1 MQSSNAPGK
10 LVLPFAYAGGKNAIP
25 VASQIGIIAG
35 KASLTDGFPPLTRT
49 PLSAGGVPPSGLDM
63 NGILYEMSDVIR
75 WANAGGGYPFDANFA
90 TNANVGGYPKGAR
103 IMRSDGV
110 GYWLNTVENN
120 ETDPEA
126 AGAAAA
132 GWVPDYTSG
141 AASVTMT
148 DANVT
153 LTPLEYGK
161 RIIILTGVLTANLNL
176 IFPTIVGEWTIVNN
190 CSGAFSVT
198 CKTATGAGVVIRAG
212 EVRMIY
218 GDSVDVGFSGSSPDV
233 VTVRQFGAKGDGT
246 TDDLAAFNAAI
257 AYANSRTTV
266 GTTIIVPDGQY
277 LISAALNAIVVSDVC
292 FVGSS
297 SAGAVI
303 IAPSGVP
310 LFSFGNGVSPL
321 LVGGGARN
329 LKIKYTGTPTASS
342 IVFRF
347 EYSSRLNFD
356 NLLLENICTLAWCGD
371 SAARFA
377 SALTFSNVR
386 GFVQN
391 VSGFSLFNLRFGAGL
406 FLSNNQ
412 VFVGGVVAP
421 VHPAS
426 MTTAANVN
434 VINCIDGS
442 WDTVQGVNCLFER
455 WDSGVVI
462 NATSGKVYQNFY
474 FANCIWDYIKSYVF
488 YINSAAGG
496 VAGTIECANCWYASW
511 EQAAIE
517 IVGAGYNDNHSFSGK
532 VVIAGKEAVNYGL
545 ANAKSCKFD
554 LEIGG
559 VNRVATTSN
568 AAMNF
573 IANSTGFIVTNCRGN
588 DDNTAAG
595 FTWRAQYGVKID
607 ANCNNYSVQNN
618 RLTGSVG
625 GYNIAANSAGSASRR
640 VANNISANYAGNAVK
655 SIPASGVRYTNTSP
669 HVEDWSFFGGTI
681 TGGYD
686 KNLVGF
692 PGALQYV
699 NMRLQPG
706 DTFAVGYSAA
716 PAVVVFIEP

>member
-1 MQSSNAPGK
+1 MQLSNTPGK
-10 LVLPFAYAGGKNAIP
+10 LLLPFAADGTKNAIP
-25 VASQIGIIAG
+25 VDSQIGIVAG
-35 KASLTDGFPPLTRT
+35 KASLADGFPPLTRT

-75 WANAGGGYPFDANFA
+75 WANAGGGYAYDADFA
-90 TNANVGGYPKGAR
+90 TNINVGGYPKGAR
-103 IMRSDGV
+103 VMRSDGA
-110 GYWLNTVENN
+110 GYWINTVENN
-120 ETDPEA
+120 ETNPEA
-126 AGAAAA
+126 DGAAAA
-132 GWVPDYTSG
+132 GWVPDHTSG
-141 AASVTMT
+141 AAAVTMT
-148 DANVT
+148 NANVT
-153 LTPLEYGK
+153 LTPLQYGK
-161 RIIILTGVLTANLNL
+161 RIILLTGVLTANLNL
-176 IFPTIVGEWTIVNN
+176 IFPTITYEWTVVNN

-198 CKTATGAGVVIRAG
+198 CKTAAGTGVAIRSS
-212 EVRMIY
+212 EVRIIY
-218 GDSVDVGFSGSSPDV
+218 GDGVNVGFSSNSPDI

-246 TDDLAAFNAAI
+246 TDDLVAFNAAI

-266 GTTIIVPDGQY
+266 GTTIFVPDGQY
-277 LISAALNAIVVSDVC
+277 LISAALNAIVVSEVY

-297 SAGAVI
+297 AAGAAI

-310 LFSFGNGVSPL
+310 LFSFGNGVSTL
-321 LVGGGARN
+321 LVGGGVRN
-329 LKIKYTGTPTASS
+329 LKFKYTGTPTASS

-347 EYSSRLNFD
+347 EYCSRLNFD
-356 NLLLENICTLAWCGD
+356 DLLLENICTLAWCGA

-377 SALTFSNVR
+377 SALTFSNIR
-386 GFVQN
+386 GFVRN

-421 VHPAS
+421 VHPAP

-434 VINCIDGS
+434 VINCVNGS

-462 NATSGKVYQNFY
+462 SATSGKVYQNFY

-488 YINSAAGG
+488 YINSASGG
-496 VAGTIECANCWYASW
+496 VAGTIECANCWYVSW

-517 IVGAGYNDNHSFSGK
+517 ISGAGYNDNHSFSGK

-545 ANAKSCKFD
+545 SNAKNCKFD

-573 IANSTGFIVTNCRGN
+573 VANSTGFIVTNCRGN
-588 DDNTAAG
+588 DDNTAVG
-595 FTWRAQYGVKID
+595 FTWRAQYGIRID
-607 ANCNNYSVQNN
+607 TNCNNYSVQNN

-625 GYNIAANSAGSASRR
+625 GYVIAANSAGSAARR
-640 VANNISANYAGNAVK
+640 VANNISASYAGNAVK
-655 SIPASGVRYTNTSP
+655 SIPATGVRYTNTSP

-686 KNLVGF
+686 KNIVGF
-692 PGALQYV
+692 PGTLQYV

-706 DTFAVGYSAA
+706 DTFAVGYLAA
-716 PAVVVFIEP
+716 PTVVVFIEP